1 MADRGDGDGPGALI
15 QAVYDQVGQ
24 ARHGKTAQAPA
35 DMAARLRGVD
45 KQAQRRC
52 KLRLNVSSGLRVT
65 GRKVRGNAVEVGFGT
80 RGKSQLQG

>member
-1 MADRGDGDGPGALI
+1 
-15 QAVYDQVGQ
+15 
-24 ARHGKTAQAPA
+24 
-35 DMAARLRGVD
+35 MAARLRVVE

-80 RGKSQLQG
+80 RGKSQLQV